1 MEQAIAAI
9 DSLAEANGVKMETV
23 VKKISI
29 KAENVEKMKRF
40 YPLFAP
46 DAECSPKE
54 ADIIAFMTEKAFE
67 WFISSG
73 EVEKR
78 VLEIATKKG

>member
-1 MEQAIAAI
+1 
-9 DSLAEANGVKMETV
+9 
-23 VKKISI
+23 
-29 KAENVEKMKRF
+29 MKRF